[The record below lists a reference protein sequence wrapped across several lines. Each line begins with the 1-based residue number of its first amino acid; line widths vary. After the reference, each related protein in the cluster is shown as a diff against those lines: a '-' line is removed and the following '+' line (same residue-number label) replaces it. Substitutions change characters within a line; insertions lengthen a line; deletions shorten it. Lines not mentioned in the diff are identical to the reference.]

1 MKTAKLGQSD
11 LTVFPI
17 GLGTNA
23 VGGHNLYPNLDE
35 NVGKELVRKS
45 LQNGVN
51 FLDTAFIYGEGRSE
65 QLIGEVVREF
75 NRNEVVI
82 ATKAA
87 HRKSGDS
94 YGIDNSPAF
103 LTQSVHEALH
113 RLQTDYIDL
122 FYIHFPDEDTRK
134 DEAIDAL
141 VELKKA
147 GKIRSIGVSNF
158 SLEQLKQANHSGHV
172 DVYQGEYHLLDRS
185 AEEEL
190 FPYMRENN
198 ISFIPYFPLVSGLL
212 AGKYTKDTTFPDGDL
227 RNDQKHFQ
235 GTTFQRNIEKV
246 NELRPIAQKHN
257 VGIAHIVLAW
267 YLERPEIDVLIP
279 GAKRAEQL
287 LDNAKSVDI
296 SLSKE
301 EKQFINTLF

>member
-1 MKTAKLGQSD
+1 MQLVVTTS
-11 LTVFPI
+11 T
-17 GLGTNA
+17 
-23 VGGHNLYPNLDE
+23 NLDE

-141 VELKKA
+141 VELKK
-147 GKIRSIGVSNF
+147 SW
-158 SLEQLKQANHSGHV
+158 
-172 DVYQGEYHLLDRS
+172 
-185 AEEEL
+185 
-190 FPYMRENN
+190 
-198 ISFIPYFPLVSGLL
+198 
-212 AGKYTKDTTFPDGDL
+212 KDTF
-227 RNDQKHFQ
+227 NWCF
-235 GTTFQRNIEKV
+235 
-246 NELRPIAQKHN
+246 
-257 VGIAHIVLAW
+257 
-267 YLERPEIDVLIP
+267 
-279 GAKRAEQL
+279 
-287 LDNAKSVDI
+287 
-296 SLSKE
+296 
-301 EKQFINTLF
+301 